1 MMLNKNSKM
10 KKPIP
15 FILMIFFAV
24 CSFAQ
29 EKQLISSAGMS
40 VNTSNYIIDFA
51 IGETIIGDYNGDNI
65 SFFNGILFSENKIST
80 SNSSQK
86 ESSLKLYPN
95 PVDDVMIIDGIDIAD
110 VNNVKVYDLTGKLV
124 KNLKIKTNQI
134 EVKNIPQ
141 GVYILIIQTENLT
154 YQEKIIKK

>member
-1 MMLNKNSKM
+1 MLNKFKM

-24 CSFAQ
+24 SSFAQ

-40 VNTSNYIIDFA
+40 VNTSNYIIDIA
-51 IGETIIGDYNGDNI
+51 IGETIIGGYNGDNL

-141 GVYILIIQTENLT
+141 GVYILIIQTVTLT

>member
-1 MMLNKNSKM
+1 M

>member
-1 MMLNKNSKM
+1 M

-51 IGETIIGDYNGDNI
+51 IGETIIGGYNGDNI
-65 SFFNGILFSENKIST
+65 SFLNGILFSENKIST
-80 SNSSQK
+80 HNSSKK

-95 PVDDVMIIDGIDIAD
+95 PVDDVMIIDGVDI
-110 VNNVKVYDLTGKLV
+110 NEIKSVKMYDLTGKQV
-124 KNLKIKTNQI
+124 KSLKLRTNQI

-141 GVYILIIQTENLT
+141 GAYILIIQTGNLT
-154 YQEKIIKK
+154 YQEKFIKK